1 MRVYTVHMRRDAL
14 DPDRDVVMVKE
25 GFCWP
30 AFFFSV
36 FWALWCR
43 LWWVA
48 LGLFAAN
55 AALSAVLTFSGI
67 DPVSEAAISFGL
79 ATLVGLLSN
88 DLKRWT
94 LKRRGFDEV
103 AVVAASDVEAAELR
117 FFDLHPGLASE
128 LR

>member
-1 MRVYTVHMRRDAL
+1 MRVYTVHMRRHSL
-14 DPDRDVVMVKE
+14 DPDRDMVLLKE

-48 LGLFAAN
+48 LGLFAVNAVVG
-55 AALSAVLTFSGI
+55 AALTLAGA
-67 DPVSEAAISFGL
+67 DPMSETAISVGL
-79 ATLVGLLSN
+79 AIMVGLVAN

-94 LKRRGFDEV
+94 LSRNGFREIS
-103 AVVAASDVEAAELR
+103 VVAASDVEAAERR
-117 FFDLHPGLASE
+117 FFDLHPELALE